1 MSSRMDK
8 YKENQTIPTRSD
20 KNKELYKQVYN
31 AYDEFENLIVPS
43 NAKEIRFKDLKK
55 ELVTSREDYQKRKV
69 YDDIAK
75 KRTNNTVVRKEKLEE
90 ESKQQNEIYDINEL
104 LDKAV
109 VDKEP
114 EEDTKPTLAKEDYL
128 KKLKLDNRK
137 TNLEQVKEM
146 YDEIREENLEEN
158 ESLIHTANLSLEI
171 LSDLKSDNEATA
183 MRPAIKKEEEPEEE
197 DDTFYSSDYKFRKR
211 DFEGKEY
218 KEKEKVK
225 IVSENTL
232 EDEEEYDDEEDYD
245 DEDDGNFFVKVLL
258 LVVGV
263 IVIGLV
269 MFILIKYFN
278 Q

>member
-8 YKENQTIPTRSD
+8 YKENQVIPTRSD

-43 NAKEIRFKDLKK
+43 NAKEIKFRDLKK
-55 ELVTSREDYQKRKV
+55 ELITSREEYHDQKV
-69 YDDIAK
+69 YDDIAAQP
-75 KRTNNTVVRKEKLEE
+75 TNNTVIRKEMLEE

-114 EEDTKPTLAKEDYL
+114 EEKQEPKLANEDYL
-128 KKLKLDNRK
+128 KRLKLDNRK

-146 YDEIREENLEEN
+146 YDEIREEALEEN

-171 LSDLKSDNEATA
+171 LSDLKSDNEATQI
-183 MRPAIKKEEEPEEE
+183 RPAIKEEEEPEE
-197 DDTFYSSDYKFRKR
+197 DDTFYSSDYKFSKR
-211 DFEGKEY
+211 DFEGNEFGK
-218 KEKEKVK
+218 KEKVK
-225 IVSENTL
+225 IVSSEST
-232 EDEEEYDDEEDYD
+232 EDDEEDDED
-245 DEDDGNFFVKVLL
+245 DEDDDDGNFFIKVLL

-263 IVIGLV
+263 IVIGLI
-269 MFILIKYFN
+269 MFILIRYFN
-278 Q
+278 